1 MKDFA
6 RGFYSSRAW
15 KDTRRAYAASVG
27 GLCEE
32 CKGKGLVVPG
42 EIVHHKTELTPQ
54 NINDAAVTL
63 SWSNL
68 CLLCRECHAKAHGAR
83 ERRYTVDAFG
93 RVVGI

>member
-6 RGFYSSRAW
+6 KSFYTSRAW
-15 KDTRRAYAASVG
+15 KNCRRAYAASVG

-54 NINDAAVTL
+54 NINDASVTL
-63 SWSNL
+63 NWDNL
-68 CLLCRECHAKAHGAR
+68 ELVCREHHAQAHGAR
-83 ERRYTVDAFG
+83 QRRYTVDAVG
-93 RVVGI
+93 RVTTI